1 MGWTPKYTVA
11 VWVGYPNEFK
21 SMETEFAGQP
31 VAGGTY
37 PASIFHSFIETDL
50 RNNPPKP
57 EETPTPTAPE
67 AGATAVPTTPAP
79 TATAAPDTGGTAP
92 EPTPA
97 PTEAP
102 PAPTA
107 APPEAA
113 TPQPGGD
120 EAPPPED

>member
-1 MGWTPKYTVA
+1 VGWTPKYTVA

-37 PASIFHSFIETDL
+37 PASIFHSFIATDL
-50 RNNPPKP
+50 ANNPPKP
-57 EETPTPTAPE
+57 EETPTPTAPVP
-67 AGATAVPTTPAP
+67 GATTAPAP
-79 TATAAPDTGGTAP
+79 TATAPPTDTAP

-102 PAPTA
+102 APEPTT
-107 APPEAA
+107 APPA
-113 TPQPGGD
+113 TTPDPGGD
-120 EAPPPED
+120 QAPAPED